1 MARYIDAEKLI
12 DFKFS
17 YITNERYKDGKWKSE
32 EEIYAYKVGYN
43 TAIEDAQF
51 AQTVDVVE
59 RKRGNWETEIRT
71 IRGHKIPFLACS
83 ICGIY
88 AADEYTYC
96 PHCGAEMK
104 ESTGS
109 AGENKEKEIRT

>member
-1 MARYIDAEKLI
+1 MPRYIDVDDAIKVADYVCGEFRGLFGRMK
-12 DFKFS
+12 
-17 YITNERYKDGKWKSE
+17 ERLE
-32 EEIYAYKVGYN
+32 AL
-43 TAIEDAQF
+43 
-51 AQTVDVVE
+51 QTVDVVK

-71 IRGHKIPFLACS
+71 IHSHKIPFLACS

-96 PHCGAEMK
+96 PHCGAEMET